1 MSEDG
6 IILNTDLQLEE
17 MAGQPTTLV
26 PGVQISL
33 TPATTAVTSQMQTVT
48 TSTSQQR
55 LMMGMGS
62 SPFLNPAGPTQ
73 TQVAYQQVD
82 LGQYIDQQV
91 QSKISDYW
99 QQQSNMAALMQMP
112 QTRPQFPPFYPS
124 GPMAM
129 MGGMSGNSMY
139 PSASGMGLPTN
150 ASATQSGVLK
160 QKRKRSKRTE
170 GRSEDPSGNRSAK
183 GRATAASLFTAVP
196 AGPAPKSRQD
206 DDVISLYASGEDFSH
221 SESSGEEESDRQTYS
236 QDSDECSGDDDPP
249 GPQLV
254 DLTAKVKESV
264 TDSAVSAPGMKP
276 ELQAALTAAIPA
288 VLTSDSILPDLAET
302 IKNTWQKPLDQKRV
316 DEILAK
322 IHPPDNAVFLRVQKT
337 NDRVNNML
345 KKPSVAQDASICK
358 TQQLTTSAAAQT
370 AQLLHK
376 LNGLPVGTKVD
387 DDLLK
392 DLMIALAEIFT

>member
-1 MSEDG
+1 MRRERTSP
-6 IILNTDLQLEE
+6 IRSLL
-17 MAGQPTTLV
+17 AKK
-26 PGVQISL
+26 SL
-33 TPATTAVTSQMQTVT
+33 TAKLIA
-48 TSTSQQR
+48 R
-55 LMMGMGS
+55 
-62 SPFLNPAGPTQ
+62 TQ
-73 TQVAYQQVD
+73 TNA
-82 LGQYIDQQV
+82 LG
-91 QSKISDYW
+91 
-99 QQQSNMAALMQMP
+99 
-112 QTRPQFPPFYPS
+112 
-124 GPMAM
+124 M
-129 MGGMSGNSMY
+129 M
-139 PSASGMGLPTN
+139 
-150 ASATQSGVLK
+150 
-160 QKRKRSKRTE
+160 
-170 GRSEDPSGNRSAK
+170 
-183 GRATAASLFTAVP
+183 
-196 AGPAPKSRQD
+196 
-206 DDVISLYASGEDFSH
+206 I
-221 SESSGEEESDRQTYS
+221 
-236 QDSDECSGDDDPP
+236 PP